1 MINGWIN
8 GIDLG
13 FLSIEVTTK
22 EISKNFTNW
31 KVGKYRDSQGKLH
44 EKDESFPIELE
55 YILPEGEGVRYFK
68 NIYASEHELLH
79 SIYMENIKV
88 LKNPLYRLDL
98 FEISEQVR
106 VLESLGISE
115 EVTVK

>member
-31 KVGKYRDSQGKLH
+31 KVGRYRDSQGKLH
-44 EKDESFPIELE
+44 EKDESFPIELRC
-55 YILPEGEGVRYFK
+55 LSEGEGVRYFK
-68 NIYASEHELLH
+68 EIFANEHEVLYNRYIELLKKPNKDTDNA
-79 SIYMENIKV
+79 IQIA
-88 LKNPLYRLDL
+88 L
-98 FEISEQVR
+98 
-106 VLESLGISE
+106 LESLGITE